1 MKDKQTTQKNPV
13 TYERILTGLDTLKDY
28 KRAKLSLEE
37 RIIEDELWWR
47 LRHWEVLRRKKSTLL
62 TMPEPSSAWL
72 FNSLINK
79 HADIMDSFPE
89 PVCLPRSADDKD
101 TARIISSVLPVI
113 IEQNDFEKTYSD
125 NNWYKLKHGV
135 CAYGVFWNSSKENGI
150 GDVDIKRIDVLNI
163 FWQPGISDIQDSSN
177 LFIVN
182 LIDKDKIFSAYPGLK
197 KQLLRTNDKVI
208 ELGSYAYDDS
218 INTDDKFLV
227 IDWYYKKI
235 INGVTRLHYCK
246 LIGDILLYASEN
258 DPLYADRGW
267 YDHGTYPVIFD
278 VLYPEEATPFG
289 FGIIAIT
296 KNPQTYID
304 KMDSNLLENMDWA
317 TRIRY
322 FGKKSMGINENDFLD
337 LDRRIVEVEGDISE
351 ERLRQI
357 TVAPFSDVYL
367 ALKKQKID
375 ELKETSCNRDFSQG
389 SVTGGV
395 TAASAIAALQEAGNK
410 NSRDMIASSNRA
422 FVKIVTL
429 IIELLRQ
436 FYTER
441 HTFRIIGDG
450 GDGYDFISFDNSLLN
465 IYSESEGDNLSTSA
479 PSLYRRPIFDVDIKA
494 RKRNPYSRLS
504 QNELAKELYSLGVFD
519 QGNEEK
525 ALALLDIMDFDGIEK
540 TREQIRSKLEKNRG
554 AFI

>member
-182 LIDKDKIFSAYPGLK
+182 LIDKDKIFSAYPSLK
-197 KQLLRTNDKVI
+197 KQLLKTNDKVI

-227 IDWYYKKI
+227 IDWYYKKS

-436 FYTER
+436 FYTESR
-441 HTFRIIGDG
+441 TFRIIGDG